1 MAEKRAKK
9 TKAVR
14 SNQLVK
20 SEKLK
25 KREKTK
31 TGDRAKKGF
40 HLSLK
45 AQLIIGFLLPLIL
58 VVSIGIYAYD
68 KAESGMV
75 NNYREAS
82 MQALQMTADYM
93 DFGFEAAWASAL
105 EINSDATFVNYFQNK
120 YKDDADEL
128 ETVQTA
134 IFNNIRTKKLAN
146 KFIAEIYLVPNSGI
160 GCISSIGLNV
170 DKPTDGFLTELKEE
184 YGDIISAQDKV
195 DRWAYGHELIDEIFA
210 VTPGQTMVSL
220 YLSATSAKG
229 CIVIDISSE
238 KIMEIMQ
245 DTGLGEGSIVGF
257 VTADGHEILTG
268 LTEDGAGEVPVAGFS
283 FLDKEYYQAAV
294 ASEESSY
301 SEDVR
306 LEGREYCF
314 MASRCEQN
322 NALLCALIPKSVMM
336 TEANELKTAVF
347 LFVIFACIFVGV
359 LGVLIVFGISKNMN
373 RIIHRLS
380 KVASGDLTVDMTIKN
395 KSEFGMLAR
404 HIMGVVSNTKNLVT
418 KVVSI
423 SQDVSTSASDVAQA
437 TGVLSN
443 GTQDIYSA
451 INEIDQGVN
460 RQVEDAGQCL
470 EKMDELSDIILTT
483 EQNVVEMG
491 RLADGTKSMI
501 DAGSGSME
509 TLIQHA
515 DETIKMTDQVGEK
528 IEMLAVKS
536 REIAG
541 FVDTINE
548 ISSQTTLLSLNA
560 SIEAARAGEAGK
572 GFAVVAEEIKK
583 LADNSMQAAEE
594 IRKVVDVINEMTA
607 ETKKSSVDAKAVVE
621 KQGEIVEHTRQTFAD
636 MNDSVA
642 GLLDNVRAIQENMQK
657 MSNGRGETLSAIES
671 ISSVVQQTAASASL
685 VNATATEQMK
695 QAEALS
701 VVTEELQSK
710 TEELMEAISRFTV

>member
-1 MAEKRAKK
+1 MGKIRLGEGKMAKGKAKITKEKGNKK
-9 TKAVR
+9 VAESAGT
-14 SNQLVK
+14 
-20 SEKLK
+20 
-25 KREKTK
+25 
-31 TGDRAKKGF
+31 KKGI

-45 AQLIIGFLLPLIL
+45 AQLIIGFLLPLVL
-58 VVSIGIYAYD
+58 VVSIGIYAYH

-146 KFIAEIYLVPNSGI
+146 KFIGEIYLIPNSGI
-160 GCISSIGLNV
+160 GSISSIGLNV
-170 DKPTDGFLTELKEE
+170 DKPIDGFLTELKEE

-195 DRWAYGHELIDEIFA
+195 DRWAYGHELIDETFA
-210 VTPGQTMVSL
+210 VTQGQTVVSL

-245 DTGLGEGSIVGF
+245 ETGLGEGSIVGF
-257 VTADGHEILTG
+257 ITADGHEILTG
-268 LTEDGAGEVPVAGFS
+268 LTAEGAGEVPVAGFS
-283 FLDKEYYQAAV
+283 FLNQEYYQTAV
-294 ASEESSY
+294 SSEEGSY
-301 SEDVR
+301 SADVR
-306 LEGREYCF
+306 VEGREYCF
-314 MASRCEQN
+314 MAARCEQN

-336 TEANELKTAVF
+336 TEANELKMAVL
-347 LFVIFACIFVGV
+347 LFVIFACIFVGA

-380 KVASGDLTVDMTIKN
+380 KVAKGDLTVDMTIKN
-395 KSEFGMLAR
+395 KSEFGTLAK

-418 KVVSI
+418 KVVAI
-423 SQDVSTSASDVAQA
+423 SQDVSTSASEVAQA

-443 GTQDIYSA
+443 GTQDIHSA

-460 RQVEDAGQCL
+460 RQVEDAEQCL

-501 DAGSGSME
+501 DAGSGSMD
-509 TLIQHA
+509 TLIRHA

-607 ETKKSSVDAKAVVE
+607 DTKKSSGDAKAVVE

-636 MNDSVA
+636 MNDSVT
-642 GLLDNVRAIQENMQK
+642 GLLNNVRAIQENMQR
-657 MSNGRGETLSAIES
+657 MSGGRGETLSAIES

-701 VVTEELQSK
+701 VITEELQSK
-710 TEELMEAISRFTV
+710 TEELMEAISHFTV